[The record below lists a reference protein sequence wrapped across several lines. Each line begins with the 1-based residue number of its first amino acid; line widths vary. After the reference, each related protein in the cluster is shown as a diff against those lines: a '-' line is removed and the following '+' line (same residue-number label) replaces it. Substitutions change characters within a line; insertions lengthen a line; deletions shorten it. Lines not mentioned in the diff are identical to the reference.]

1 MQRAHSVELPARIH
15 RDGRPAH
22 ECLCVYVDS
31 VVDGADCA
39 ALVARGAPA
48 LKYITQAADNE
59 ASKTGAAVALQNP
72 RRYQLAAW
80 RDDVLSLIHI

>member
-1 MQRAHSVELPARIH
+1 MQRAHSVILPARIH
-15 RDGRPAH
+15 REGRPPS
-22 ECLCVYVDS
+22 ECLCVFVDS

-59 ASKTGAAVALQNP
+59 A
-72 RRYQLAAW
+72 
-80 RDDVLSLIHI
+80 